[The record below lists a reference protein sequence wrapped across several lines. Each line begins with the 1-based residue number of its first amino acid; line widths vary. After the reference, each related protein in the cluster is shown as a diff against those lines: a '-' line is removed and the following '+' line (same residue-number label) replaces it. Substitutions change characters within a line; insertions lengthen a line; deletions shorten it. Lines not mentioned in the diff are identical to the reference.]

1 MCSYHY
7 CPHGPAASTTNSC
20 FCSRLN
26 CASGVVLDFIV
37 CLINSRLSK
46 NVECD
51 YTKCDAFRLNVV
63 INNVEVYLYM
73 NENWGILINHYIT
86 PHLTHRTYMLSYCL
100 NVKILNSEV
109 FHLLTSVHFYSL
121 MKCSLNCFL
130 TLNCWMMLKIFHKM
144 SASIML
150 SMRLTKLW
158 KCSLDHIL
166 SDLAKIQIHTQFLKL
181 TSNVLERRK
190 QQEAHEVTHFA
201 TFFDVLVNDKWT
213 HKEWKKEAICHLLQ
227 WSECFLFV
235 CLTLNKMRLSWRWQH
250 NYRFT
255 VCQLYIIRNTAV
267 DCILNHTDTSFYF
280 NLVFFN
286 AVSKSFVLC
295 NLGAYWYSMWC
306 YDIWL
311 AILW

>member
-37 CLINSRLSK
+37 CLINSRLSQ

-73 NENWGILINHYIT
+73 SENWGILINHYIT

-144 SASIML
+144 SASVML

-166 SDLAKIQIHTQFLKL
+166 SDLAKIQHTVFKAYFK
-181 TSNVLERRK
+181 RCR
-190 QQEAHEVTHFA
+190 
-201 TFFDVLVNDKWT
+201 
-213 HKEWKKEAICHLLQ
+213 KKEATGGTWGDTFCH
-227 WSECFLFV
+227 
-235 CLTLNKMRLSWRWQH
+235 
-250 NYRFT
+250 
-255 VCQLYIIRNTAV
+255 
-267 DCILNHTDTSFYF
+267 
-280 NLVFFN
+280 VFCC
-286 AVSKSFVLC
+286 SCK
-295 NLGAYWYSMWC
+295 W
-306 YDIWL
+306 
-311 AILW
+311 